1 MSVTPSLADRASSTD
16 AAADMPARS
25 RLPARLRGPRMVGL
39 FVGAFG
45 YGAALAQIHAPPI
58 AWWLLVAHVVLW
70 PHVAYALSSRSPR
83 PREAELRNLALDGFL
98 LALWWPAIGFNMLP
112 TAVSLTMVLMDAL
125 AVAGARVCL
134 RTLLAALSGALVASV
149 LLDWQP
155 QFASSL
161 PTMLACLPTL
171 AIYPLTV
178 GYVMHRMSEELGAN
192 RRELAQSE
200 RLHRDT
206 LNAMDAAI
214 VLYDADD
221 RLVLCNDR
229 YKTLHAPIADL
240 LTPGQGAATIL
251 RGMAERGLVTMP
263 RAAIDGW
270 VAAQLERDE
279 LQNRETREIGEGG
292 WRRVVDQRLPD
303 GSLLSFSTDIG
314 DLVRREQELRRLND
328 ERDEYARQLREVNA
342 RLELLSQ
349 TDALTGLAN
358 RRLLDRRLLE
368 EWQRGRRHRGSLA
381 LLLIDVDHFKRFN
394 DHRGHLEGDACLRR
408 IAGALQG
415 CARRA
420 GDLVARY
427 GGEEFALLLPQATAD
442 EAAQV
447 AAHCIEAVDRAAIAH
462 GDSPLGPRVT
472 ISVGVAAMALSSASG
487 DDPSRLVGAADEALY
502 RAKGAGRHRLATV
515 V

>member
-1 MSVTPSLADRASSTD
+1 MSATPSLADRASAD
-16 AAADMPARS
+16 AVDAPVRS
-25 RLPARLRGPRMVGL
+25 RLPDRLRGPRIVGL
-39 FVGAFG
+39 LVGAIG
-45 YGAALAQIHAPPI
+45 YGAALAQIHAPPF

-70 PHVAYALSSRSPR
+70 PHVAYALSSHSAR
-83 PREAELRNLALDGFL
+83 PREAELRNLVLDGFL
-98 LALWWPAIGFNMLP
+98 LALWWPVIGFNALP
-112 TAVSLTMVLMDAL
+112 TAMSLTMVLMDAL
-125 AVAGARVCL
+125 AVAGARLCV
-134 RTLLAALSGALVASV
+134 RTLLAALTGALVTS
-149 LLDWQP
+149 LLVDWQP
-155 QFASSL
+155 LFASSL
-161 PTMLACLPTL
+161 PTLLACLPTL
-171 AIYPLTV
+171 MIYPLTV
-178 GYVMHRMSEELGAN
+178 GYVMHRMSVELGAN
-192 RRELAQSE
+192 RHELAHSE

-229 YKTLHAPIADL
+229 YRTLHAPIADL
-240 LTPGQGAATIL
+240 LTPGQGAEAVL
-251 RGMAERGLVTMP
+251 RGMAERGLVSIP
-263 RAAIDGW
+263 RAAVDTW
-270 VAAQLERDE
+270 VAGQLERND
-279 LQNRETREIGEGG
+279 LQSRETREMGDGG

-328 ERDEYARQLREVNA
+328 ERDEYARQLREVNE

-358 RRLLDRRLLE
+358 RRLFDQRLME
-368 EWQRGRRHRGSLA
+368 EWQRGRRHRSSLA

-408 IAGALQG
+408 VAGALQG

-427 GGEEFALLLPQATAD
+427 GGEEFALLLPQTSAAD
-442 EAAQV
+442 AAQV
-447 AAHCIEAVDRAAIAH
+447 AAHCIEAVDAAAIAH

-472 ISVGVAAMALSSASG
+472 ISVGVAALALSSASG
-487 DDPSRLVGAADEALY
+487 DDPSRLIGSADEGLY
-502 RAKGAGRHRLATV
+502 RAKGAGRHQLATV
-515 V
+515 D